1 MRGCGS
7 GGTGGMPVSCT
18 LVRELAAGA
27 GEGGTAGESSMKR
40 DERSGR
46 GHPSGADVRPDAAE
60 PMRRTGEPVCEKSR
74 VRVWSAGA
82 GEEELPERVREV
94 PRTW

>member
-1 MRGCGS
+1 MSVVGEATRVGAEV
-7 GGTGGMPVSCT
+7 MP
-18 LVRELAAGA
+18 E
-27 GEGGTAGESSMKR
+27 
-40 DERSGR
+40 
-46 GHPSGADVRPDAAE
+46 AAE
-60 PMRRTGEPVCEKSR
+60 RMRVTGEPVCEKLR